1 MSATSNQPS
10 RSPLLGVCLL
20 YLLLPNVLF
29 LVGWVEPWLAWPVSA
44 LLVAGC
50 WLLWRRI
57 TIPARTPMSGRD
69 KASLALS
76 LLAGAVFVYIMGFN
90 GDFPQTGDW
99 LARNAMYETL
109 VNGGWPLHSARG
121 EYFVYYHSYDLP
133 PAALAKCIGV
143 IVPAW
148 FIHALWVYAG
158 LALVILCLHCRARRR
173 TLSLL
178 VFMLCMAC
186 LQDLLDWSGVI
197 ARYIPAVQG
206 LVDCYSS
213 LVPRSLK
220 YYGVWQQLMATYNHA
235 VPTLL
240 FLAMVYARLLPWH
253 ALLPVS
259 ALVVVC
265 SPLGA
270 VVLLVYLAFLLLP
283 RVRREGIA
291 PMLGHPLLYA
301 AIPLLGLLGLYYSS
315 GVGSGYV
322 PAWQSLTFAGKTGKL
337 LLAYGLGTACMVLP
351 LCVFGWRYRRTAGFR
366 ASLLLLLVMPW
377 IWSKVGDMEL
387 LQYKG
392 TILPFFFLAV
402 FLHSAWKHASR
413 SRRCVLLLLFAMCA
427 YSPFLD
433 FQHRL
438 RGFGISPQQHELN
451 IRSGWHGHLN
461 HPEHRWYAQFW
472 GPKAPPLF
480 RK

>member
-1 MSATSNQPS
+1 MSATTNQLG

-29 LVGWVEPWLAWPVSA
+29 LVGWVGPWLAWPVSA

-57 TIPARTPMSGRD
+57 TFPARAPMSGGDR
-69 KASLALS
+69 ASLALS
-76 LLAGAVFVYIMGFN
+76 LLTGAVFVYLIGFN
-90 GDFPQTGDW
+90 GDFPQNGDF
-99 LARNAMYETL
+99 LVRNAIYGAL
-109 VNGGWPLHSARG
+109 VNESWPLHSARG
-121 EYFVYYHSYDLP
+121 EYFVYYHAFLLP
-133 PAALAKCIGV
+133 PAVIAKCTGGM
-143 IVPAW
+143 VPVW
-148 FIHALWVYAG
+148 LHQALWVYAG
-158 LALVILCLHCRARRR
+158 MALIILCLYRRARRR

-178 VFMLCMAC
+178 VFMIGLAC
-186 LQDLLDWSGVI
+186 LQDLLDLSGVI
-197 ARYIPAVQG
+197 AHYIPAVQG

-213 LVPRSLK
+213 LVPHSLK
-220 YYGVWQQLMATYNHA
+220 YFGIWIQMMGTYHHA

-270 VVLLVYLAFLLLP
+270 AALLVYLAFLLLP
-283 RVRREGIA
+283 RVWREGVA
-291 PMLGHPLLYA
+291 PVLNHVLLYA
-301 AIPLLGLLGLYYSS
+301 AILLLGLLGLYFFS
-315 GVGSGYV
+315 GGASQCK
-322 PAWQSLTFAGKTGKL
+322 PAWQSAVYFGKTGQL
-337 LLAYGLGTACMVLP
+337 LLAYVLGTVSMLLP
-351 LCVFGWRYRRTAGFR
+351 LFIFGWRYCRTAGFR
-366 ASLLLLLVMPW
+366 ASLLLLLALPW
-377 IWSKVGDMEL
+377 FWIGLVNNEL
-387 LQYKG
+387 LFKG
-392 TILPFFFLAV
+392 VIVPYFFLAV

-413 SRRCVLLLLFAMCA
+413 SRRCVFLLLFAMCTFA
-427 YSPFLD
+427 PFLD

-438 RGFGISPQQHELN
+438 REFGISPQQHELN
-451 IRSGWHGHLN
+451 ICSGWQGHLN
-461 HPEHRWYAQFW
+461 HPEHRWYSQFW